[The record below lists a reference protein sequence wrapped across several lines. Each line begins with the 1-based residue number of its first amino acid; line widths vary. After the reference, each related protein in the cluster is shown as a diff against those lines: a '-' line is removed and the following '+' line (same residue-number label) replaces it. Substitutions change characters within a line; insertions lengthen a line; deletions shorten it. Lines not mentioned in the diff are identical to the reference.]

1 MDVPTHIGFIMDGN
15 RRWAESRGLPKVE
28 GHVVGQDALREVSRE
43 AFERGV
49 KYVSA
54 YVFSTENWH
63 RAPKE
68 VSFLMDLVVQAA
80 KKYLNEFHEAGIK
93 LVILGERSGLS
104 KKVLQT
110 IQAAEDKTKDNT
122 NGTLAL
128 CFNYGGQE
136 EIASAT
142 RKIIESGMPAEEVTI
157 DTISQ
162 NIYGPEIP
170 LVDVIVRTS
179 GEQRISNFMLWRAA
193 YSELIFLDKY
203 WPDMTKE
210 DVSVILNEYSQR
222 QRRFGK

>member
-28 GHVVGQDALREVSRE
+28 GHVVGQDALREIARE

-80 KKYLNEFHEAGIK
+80 KKYLNEFHDAGIQ

-110 IQAAEDKTKDNT
+110 IQAAEDKT
-122 NGTLAL
+122 
-128 CFNYGGQE
+128 
-136 EIASAT
+136 
-142 RKIIESGMPAEEVTI
+142 
-157 DTISQ
+157 
-162 NIYGPEIP
+162 
-170 LVDVIVRTS
+170 
-179 GEQRISNFMLWRAA
+179 
-193 YSELIFLDKY
+193 
-203 WPDMTKE
+203 
-210 DVSVILNEYSQR
+210 
-222 QRRFGK
+222 